1 MVAQTQNNQPMET
14 ITKGEM
20 EELTLTQLQ
29 LIIGDILHDAY
40 YKTGYKASELLEAFE
55 KKIREDEREFTLN
68 ELFQK

>member
-1 MVAQTQNNQPMET
+1 
-14 ITKGEM
+14 M